1 MVDATKVSSIKIK
14 TEYTG
19 EREYPIFTRPDGKTA
34 QCAIILGG
42 NGSGKSTLARALS
55 TETGKTKF
63 LNKEEEDLG
72 SDFSNV
78 HVFNEE
84 YVIKNFRAS
93 PEDSLDPVVMLGYS
107 VVVNDYINELKNS
120 ISLINAKIESL
131 KNQYLSDVISDELA
145 NVDIPHLDF
154 TLKDYVKALL
164 ENEFLIEEELLF
176 YNDESG
182 GGSRI
187 YLYDF
192 IDDNMLDGKS
202 ISKEEYARCIAS
214 GFQRRFIDICKE
226 IDQNASNGYS
236 VTFIKNK
243 IYKANKSLRENR
255 DSIGRGVDGDAI
267 IEAYEGVEDNW
278 RKLSYW
284 VMFLVYKEYN
294 SVFQKISSR
303 IMSSEDRELFKEYK
317 RKIVGLEG
325 NLLAQERK
333 LEEINRKN
341 STGPVIDYINRLLG
355 IVLGK
360 EAMQVKPAKNHGY
373 YVKNGQELVKPSRLS
388 VGEQNI
394 LSLCYFFCEFM
405 QGVPC

>member
-243 IYKANKSLRENR
+243 IYK
-255 DSIGRGVDGDAI
+255 
-267 IEAYEGVEDNW
+267 
-278 RKLSYW
+278 
-284 VMFLVYKEYN
+284 
-294 SVFQKISSR
+294 
-303 IMSSEDRELFKEYK
+303 
-317 RKIVGLEG
+317 
-325 NLLAQERK
+325 
-333 LEEINRKN
+333 
-341 STGPVIDYINRLLG
+341 
-355 IVLGK
+355 
-360 EAMQVKPAKNHGY
+360 
-373 YVKNGQELVKPSRLS
+373 VKNIKKEIGH
-388 VGEQNI
+388 
-394 LSLCYFFCEFM
+394 
-405 QGVPC
+405 